1 MSETRDTPPRMPGWV
16 KWPGLV
22 IGILVVVFVG
32 LRLLGVQHGPG
43 MHMPNTPAGTHA
55 PGGSHP

>member
-1 MSETRDTPPRMPGWV
+1 MPGWV

-22 IGILVVVFVG
+22 IGILVLVFVG

-43 MHMPNTPAGTHA
+43 MHKPNTPVGTHA
-55 PGGSHP
+55 PGGGHP